1 MMSDE
6 QKAKSD
12 VRDVSRRVPFI
23 AHHSSLIAVIGGS
36 GFVGRHVCQQL
47 AASGYRV
54 RVPTRDRERAKSLIL
69 LPTVDVVRADI
80 HDPAA
85 LAGLLR
91 GCDAV
96 INLVG
101 VLHDARGPRGFAAAH
116 VELASK
122 LVAACREA
130 GVRRLLQMSALAAAA
145 DAPSAYLRSKGEAE
159 RIVRD
164 SGLDWTIFRP
174 SVIFGPEDS
183 FLNLFAGLLR
193 LLPVLA
199 LASPQ
204 ARFQPVYVG
213 DVATAFAHALS
224 DVASIGRSYD
234 LCGPR
239 RYTLRELVTWVGR
252 TIGRPRPV
260 IGLNRSL
267 SYCQAFAME
276 LLPVK
281 LMTRDNLR
289 SMEIDSVSDNSFP
302 FGIRPQSLE
311 ALAPCWLV
319 TETPRAR
326 YDRMRSR
333 AGR

>member
-1 MMSDE
+1 MPITTIT
-6 QKAKSD
+6 
-12 VRDVSRRVPFI
+12 V
-23 AHHSSLIAVIGGS
+23 LGGS

-47 AASGYRV
+47 AARGYRV
-54 RVPTRDRERAKSLIL
+54 RVPTRDRERAKQLIL
-69 LPTVDVVRADI
+69 LPTIEVVRADV

-85 LAGLLR
+85 LAAVLR

-116 VELASK
+116 VELARK
-122 LVAACREA
+122 VVAACRGA
-130 GVRRLLQMSALAAAA
+130 GARRLLQMSALAAAP

-159 RIVRD
+159 RIVRE

-174 SVIFGPEDS
+174 SVIFGPEDR

-193 LLPVLA
+193 RLPVLA

-213 DVATAFAHALS
+213 DVAAAFTHALS
-224 DVASIGRSYD
+224 DITSIGRDYD

-239 RYTLRELVTWVGR
+239 RYTLRELVAWVGR
-252 TIGRPRPV
+252 TIGRPRSV
-260 IGLNRSL
+260 IGLNRPL

-289 SMEIDSVSDNSFP
+289 SMEVDSVSDSAFP

-311 ALAPCWLV
+311 ALAPAWLA
-319 TETPRAR
+319 TDTPRAR
-326 YDRMRSR
+326 YDRLRSR